1 MLYFGVPA
9 AERVDEFLRH
19 AVNLVDH
26 GFGVMILFEG
36 PRPAEP
42 FGEQVLQQV
51 LMHFADLD
59 HARIDLPPV
68 QCRPYLVGRAAHT
81 VADDDVLVRLRVTIP
96 IVVMVEHESGHAV
109 SGDAGDASLSRAG
122 GRVLV
127 FEIVDGHFRGIAHA
141 FVDAVPGFLVS
152 ECPED
157 ADAFRLACGQVP
169 SGDGRLPVV
178 SLA

>member
-1 MLYFGVPA
+1 
-9 AERVDEFLRH
+9 
-19 AVNLVDH
+19 
-26 GFGVMILFEG
+26 MILFEG

-42 FGEQVLQQV
+42 FGEQILQQV

-68 QCRPYLVGRAAHT
+68 QCRPYLVGRTAHT
-81 VADDDVLVRLRVTIP
+81 VANDDVLVRLRVTVTT
-96 IVVMVEHESGHAV
+96 VVMVEHESGHAV
-109 SGDAGDASLSRAG
+109 RGDAGDAPLSRAG

-127 FEIVDGHFRGIAHA
+127 FEIVDGHFRGLAHA
-141 FVDAVPGFLVS
+141 LVDAVPGFLVS
-152 ECPED
+152 ERPED

-178 SLA
+178 PLA